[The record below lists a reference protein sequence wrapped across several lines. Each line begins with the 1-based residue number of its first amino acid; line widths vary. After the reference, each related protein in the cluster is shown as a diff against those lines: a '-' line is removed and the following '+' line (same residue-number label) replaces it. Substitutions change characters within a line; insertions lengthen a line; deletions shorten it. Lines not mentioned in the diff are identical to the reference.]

1 MLSDG
6 VPNAMYAPTLGG
18 TVTPLTI
25 IVNWDE
31 LLDTGK
37 NGRDT
42 PTYYKLEWYDQA
54 TNPAVPVWVELTA
67 EANGKLL
74 TFTHTRAVVFPS
86 G

>member
-1 MLSDG
+1 
-6 VPNAMYAPTLGG
+6 MYAPTLGG

-25 IVNWDE
+25 IVNWAE
-31 LLDTGK
+31 LLDTSK